1 MRVGACTAGRV
12 YLFRLV
18 AVIHDSERGH
28 PVAGLGWT
36 TPGRASVQYNHDP
49 GINDYF
55 IPRFDG
61 VPHGGTL
68 GRKTRALSKLVQ
80 NGLLWLQHEFEFRE
94 VTAGC
99 FEKLARGWHGTG
111 DRFVFRGTP
120 REGY

>member
-1 MRVGACTAGRV
+1 VGACTAGRV

-36 TPGRASVQYNHDP
+36 TPGPASVWYNHDP
-49 GINDYF
+49 SINDYF

-68 GRKTRALSKLVQ
+68 EGRRAPRPNWSRTGFCGCNTSLS
-80 NGLLWLQHEFEFRE
+80 
-94 VTAGC
+94 
-99 FEKLARGWHGTG
+99 FEK
-111 DRFVFRGTP
+111 
-120 REGY
+120 